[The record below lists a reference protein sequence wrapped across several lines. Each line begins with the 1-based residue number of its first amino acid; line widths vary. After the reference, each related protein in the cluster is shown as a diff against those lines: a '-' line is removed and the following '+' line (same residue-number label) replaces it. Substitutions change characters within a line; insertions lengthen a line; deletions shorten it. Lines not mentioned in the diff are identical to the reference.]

1 LVARIVLSA
10 DRVAPEKLV
19 PHQPAAPSPC
29 GAQAEVQIVD
39 PDDPELLAALKT
51 FANEIQEIL
60 NNGEQD
66 AETGPIAAK
75 QKQYMFLDLA
85 VAKLLRTIGK
95 RDAAE
100 PFLSLADTWR
110 DVTERK
116 IQPPL
121 FKVEKVDKHA
131 PAKRGRKFDPTET
144 QRIRAY
150 LCVGIQYLIAS
161 GMEEDEA
168 VNFVVRNYRA
178 QFQNLLRPKLVPDLR
193 KSIQGWLTK
202 FATDEI
208 SDEEALSTYKEGMK
222 QLEEDK
228 TSVNGAMLRRY
239 CENMI
244 GATALKAAQVIK
256 I

>member
-1 LVARIVLSA
+1 M
-10 DRVAPEKLV
+10 
-19 PHQPAAPSPC
+19 
-29 GAQAEVQIVD
+29 VD
-39 PDDPELLAALKT
+39 PGDSELLAAWET
-51 FANEIQEIL
+51 FANEVQEIL

-66 AETGPIAAK
+66 AETGPITAK
-75 QKQYMFLDLA
+75 QKQYMFLALA

-110 DVTERK
+110 DVAERK

-121 FKVEKVDKHA
+121 FKVEKVDEDA
-131 PAKRGRKFDPTET
+131 EAKRGRKFDPTET

-161 GMEEDEA
+161 NTNQDEA
-168 VNFVVRNYRA
+168 INFVARNYKT
-178 QFQNLLRPKLVPDLR
+178 QFQNLVRPGADLG
-193 KSIQGWLTK
+193 KSIPGWLKK

-208 SDEEALSTYKEGMK
+208 SDEEALSIYKEGMG
-222 QLEEDK
+222 QLKEDK
-228 TSVNGAMLRRY
+228 TLVGGSMLRRY
-239 CENMI
+239 GENMI
-244 GATALKAAQVIK
+244 GATALKAARVIK

>member
-1 LVARIVLSA
+1 M
-10 DRVAPEKLV
+10 
-19 PHQPAAPSPC
+19 
-29 GAQAEVQIVD
+29 VD
-39 PDDPELLAALKT
+39 PNAPELLAALET
-51 FANEIQEIL
+51 FANEVQEIL

-85 VAKLLRTIGK
+85 VAKLLRTIG
-95 RDAAE
+95 RPGAAE

-161 GMEEDEA
+161 GVKEDKA
-168 VNFVVRNYRA
+168 VSFVVRKYET
-178 QFQNLLRPKLVPDLR
+178 QFQNLPRPKSDPNLK
-193 KSIQGWLTK
+193 KSIQGWLKK
-202 FATDEI
+202 FATDVI
-208 SDEEALSTYKEGMK
+208 SDEEALSIYKEGMG
-222 QLEEDK
+222 QLKEDK
-228 TSVNGAMLRRY
+228 TSVGGAMLRRRG
-239 CENMI
+239 ENMI
-244 GATALKAAQVIK
+244 GNTAFKAAQVIK